1 MRLKDLSGKTFG
13 RLYVV
18 GRDTAKTSRPYW
30 LCRCECGAIVSVKG
44 SSLSGGSTN
53 SCGCLRH
60 TTIHGDSVG
69 GKRTRLQGIY
79 HTMISRCTNIN
90 FPGYNNYGGRG
101 ISVCQQWLNS
111 YMAFKQWALSN
122 GYADDLSID
131 RIDTNGDYEPNN
143 CRWST
148 KAEQNNNKRNHI
160 LITLDGRTQNAKQWA
175 NELGLCY
182 STVVSRY
189 HKGLPAEEILAK

>member
-1 MRLKDLSGKTFG
+1 MKLNDLSGKTFG
-13 RLYVV
+13 KLFVV
-18 GRDTAKTSRPYW
+18 ERDPDKKSRPYW
-30 LCRCECGAIVSVKG
+30 LCKCECGTIVSVKG
-44 SSLSGGSTN
+44 SSLSGGLTN

-69 GKRTRLQGIY
+69 GKRTRLQRIY

-90 FPGYNNYGGRG
+90 STGYNNYGGRG
-101 ISVCQQWLNS
+101 ISVCHQWLNS
-111 YMAFKQWALSN
+111 YMDFKQWALAN
-122 GYADDLSID
+122 GYVDNLSID

-160 LITLDGRTQNAKQWA
+160 LITLNGRTQNAKQWA
-175 NELGLCY
+175 DELGVCY

-189 HKGLPAEEILAK
+189 HKGLPAKDILAK